1 MDDVIAAIMT
11 PPGEGGVGGIRISG
25 PDAWAVAA
33 RVLRSPGG
41 KEVRDRRARH
51 LYFGHAVDPASG
63 ALLDEVTYLRMEAP
77 HSFTGENTV
86 EVFGHGGPLNMKRL
100 MAAFMA
106 AGARPAQPGEFSKR
120 AFLNGRMDLAQAEA
134 IIDLITA
141 KSERGLEQAL
151 HQLQGGLTEAVGRV
165 ENALL
170 LYTAALEAQID
181 FPEDDVTNEDLD
193 GLSREIIGWRKDLTE
208 MERSADAGRLIRE
221 GILVAIIGPPNV
233 GKSSLLN
240 ALMRYER
247 AIVTEIPGTTR
258 DPLEEYVNLQGFV
271 FRLTDTAGI
280 HETDN
285 PVERIGIQRSM
296 EYLRRA
302 DAVLLILDAGD
313 DAAARSFSPD
323 LTDALA
329 KKEHVII
336 VLNKADLPARTSEEE
351 AAALFP
357 GRPVPVVKTS
367 ILKGEGLR
375 SLEDTLINEVFNGH
389 IPASE
394 GYLAVNER
402 HKAALGEA
410 VRCLEQAQQAIAG
423 GLEPDLI
430 VTDLR
435 AALNALGRISG
446 KSADE
451 SIVEA
456 IFSHFCVGK

>member
-25 PDAWAVAA
+25 RDAWAVAA
-33 RVLRSPGG
+33 RVLRSLSG
-41 KEVRDRRARH
+41 KKVQASRVRH
-51 LYFGHAVDPASG
+51 LYTGHAIDPISG
-63 ALLDEVTYLRMEAP
+63 AFLDQVTYVRMEAP
-77 HSFTGENTV
+77 HSYTGENTV
-86 EVFGHGGPLNMKRL
+86 EVYGHGGPLNMKRL

-106 AGARPAQPGEFSKR
+106 AGARPAEPGEFSKR
-120 AFLNGRMDLAQAEA
+120 AFLNGRMDLTQAEA

-141 KSERGLEQAL
+141 KSERALEQAV
-151 HQLQGGLTEAVGRV
+151 HQLRGRLTEAIGKV

-181 FPEDDVTNEDLD
+181 FPEDDVTNEDLE
-193 GLSREIIGWRKDLTE
+193 GLSREIVVWRANLKEL
-208 MERSADAGRLIRE
+208 ERSADAGRLIRE

-296 EYLRRA
+296 DYLQRA
-302 DAVLLILDAGD
+302 DAVLLILDAGE
-313 DAAARSFSPD
+313 DAAVQAVSPE
-323 LTDALA
+323 LAEALV
-329 KKEHVII
+329 KKEHLVI
-336 VLNKADLPARTSEEE
+336 VLNKTDLPSRTSEEE
-351 AAALFP
+351 AATRFP
-357 GRPVPVVKTS
+357 GRPIVKTS
-367 ILKGEGLR
+367 ILRGEGLQA
-375 SLEDTLINEVFNGH
+375 LEDTLINEVFNGR
-389 IPASE
+389 IPATE

-410 VRCLEQAQQAIAG
+410 IRCLDQAQQAIAG

-435 AALNALGRISG
+435 AALSALGRISG

-451 SIVEA
+451 SIVET

>member
-25 PDAWAVAA
+25 RDSWAVAA
-33 RVLRSPGG
+33 QVLRSYSG
-41 KEVRDRRARH
+41 KKAGNSHVRH
-51 LYFGHAVDPASG
+51 LYTGYAIDPISG
-63 ALLDEVTYLRMEAP
+63 ALLDEVTYLWMEAP

-100 MAAFMA
+100 MAAFMV
-106 AGARPAQPGEFSKR
+106 AGARPAERGEFSKR
-120 AFLNGRMDLAQAEA
+120 AFLNGRMDLTQAEA

-141 KSERGLEQAL
+141 KSERGLQQAIL
-151 HQLQGGLTEAVGRV
+151 QLQGGLTEEVSKI
-165 ENALL
+165 ETALL

-181 FPEDDVTNEDLD
+181 FPEDEVTDEDLE
-193 GLSREIIGWRKDLTE
+193 GLGKELVGWSTALKELV
-208 MERSADAGRLIRE
+208 RSADAGRLIRE

-240 ALMRYER
+240 AMMRYER

-285 PVERIGIQRSM
+285 PVEQIGIQRSM
-296 EYLRRA
+296 EYLRQA

-313 DAAARSFSPD
+313 NVAVRSFSPD
-323 LTDALA
+323 LTDAIAA
-329 KKEHVII
+329 KQHVII
-336 VLNKADLPARTSEEE
+336 VLNKADLPAEISEEE
-351 AAALFP
+351 VAFLFP
-357 GRPVPVVKTS
+357 GRPVVKTS
-367 ILKGEGLR
+367 ILRGEGLQ
-375 SLEDTLINEVFNGH
+375 SLEDTLINEVFNGRV
-389 IPASE
+389 PATE
-394 GYLAVNER
+394 GYLAINER

-410 VRCLEQAQQAIAG
+410 VRNLDQAEQAIAG
-423 GLEPDLI
+423 GLAPDLI